1 MRLIQQRVRP
11 QGRTFNRESFLRST
25 EVVPGLFVSEMALNQ
40 PRPQFFSR
48 WCLGRGLLLPA
59 ESTPGRA
66 MTIYLCSAGQ

>member
-11 QGRTFNRESFLRST
+11 QGRTFNRESFLRSP
-25 EVVPGLFVSEMALNQ
+25 EVVPGWFVSRNGADSTSTSI
-40 PRPQFFSR
+40 FSR
-48 WCLGRGLLLPA
+48 WCLGRGLLLLA